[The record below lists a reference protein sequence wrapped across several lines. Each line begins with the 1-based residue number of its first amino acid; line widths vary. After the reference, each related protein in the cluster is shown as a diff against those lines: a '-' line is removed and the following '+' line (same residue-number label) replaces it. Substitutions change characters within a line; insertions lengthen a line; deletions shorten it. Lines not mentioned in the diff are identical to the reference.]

1 MLLDI
6 PVFKNKR
13 ICLSHV
19 KSDETITNITI
30 RGVDVLSGGHMI
42 LNTNTN
48 EIQLK
53 SMAYNIMSCI
63 NGYDSCCVRGY
74 NDAINAQ
81 SFYFVHNNLAF
92 CYNVNKAVFWFN
104 GKLMTWEYFRSVFDM
119 AIIPVILG
127 ADMLDDNPDFNKA
140 YSGVILTGSF
150 GTVVMDKDNTKIEGA
165 EYWFRGSVK
174 EGVPLSDALRM
185 VL

>member
-19 KSDETITNITI
+19 KSDETIVNITT
-30 RGVDVLSGGHMI
+30 RGIDVLSGGHMI

-53 SMAYNIMSCI
+53 SMAYNVMSCI

-81 SFYFVHNNLAF
+81 SFYFVHNDLVF

-127 ADMLDDNPDFNKA
+127 ADMLDDDPDFSKA

-150 GTVVMDKDNTKIEGA
+150 GTRLMDTRDKKLEGMG
-165 EYWFRGSVK
+165 YWFDGKVK
-174 EGVPLSDALRM
+174 ERVSRVDAVRR
-185 VL
+185 VI